1 MNPFTIG
8 FAALAISFTATGADL
23 SDSLKTIRAVGPE
36 GKGNAAAAQ
45 AWQSLAQVKPA
56 ALPQILAAMDGANPL
71 AANWLRAAVDTI
83 ASRAKDLP
91 QMELMNGKIL
101 VVIEI
106 SRSIIFFFY

>member
-1 MNPFTIG
+1 MKTIPTGLIALTICFT
-8 FAALAISFTATGADL
+8 TGAIDI

-36 GKGNAAAAQ
+36 GKGNVAAAQ
-45 AWQSLAQVKPA
+45 AWKSLAQVKPA

-91 QMELMNGKIL
+91 Q
-101 VVIEI
+101 I
-106 SRSIIFFFY
+106 SQNREHRICQPVEVD